1 MCFFEWSK
9 KVMLKKF
16 SHIIL
21 STLLLV
27 STMGVAIS
35 KHYCSGTFVS
45 SSVFHE
51 AKSCCGDSDCCH
63 NEDQF
68 YQVKDDFSAPAVL
81 TAPIL
86 AELDILGHD
95 LISDILYIAPEPE
108 KTVILYDGSPPPP
121 TIQKV
126 LSLKQTYL
134 L

>member
-1 MCFFEWSK
+1 
-9 KVMLKKF
+9 MLKKL

-21 STLLLV
+21 SAVLLI

-35 KHYCSGTFVS
+35 KHYCGDSFVS
-45 SSVFHE
+45 ASVFHE

-63 NEDQF
+63 NEDSF

-86 AELDILGHD
+86 AEHDVLDHD
-95 LISDILYIAPEPE
+95 LLADLILESPVAENSSF
-108 KTVILYDGSPPPP
+108 TFTDSPPPP

-126 LSLKQTYL
+126 LSLKQVYL